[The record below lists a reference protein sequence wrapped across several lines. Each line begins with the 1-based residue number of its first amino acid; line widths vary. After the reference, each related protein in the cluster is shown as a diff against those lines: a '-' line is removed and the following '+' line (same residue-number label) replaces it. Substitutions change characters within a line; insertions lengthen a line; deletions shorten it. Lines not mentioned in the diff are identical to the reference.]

1 MATIIAVSFAK
12 SSRKQVG
19 YTKRCFKK
27 AQNFLYLVN
36 VALQTF
42 LYWVKFA
49 LQENYSLSLLITC
62 SEEIDPFFSPT
73 KLLKFDFSK
82 KAPYSKL
89 WLIFLTQIKSKVC
102 RKLPPIH
109 WRAHSFWF
117 GNFEY
122 LLANFEKV
130 WRDCQEK
137 KKSKWTKSWL
147 SRPFC
152 WVLFESKNH

>member
-1 MATIIAVSFAK
+1 MFQK
-12 SSRKQVG
+12 SP
-19 YTKRCFKK
+19 
-27 AQNFLYLVN
+27 
-36 VALQTF
+36 
-42 LYWVKFA
+42 KFP
-49 LQENYSLSLLITC
+49 LFSKCCSTNLSLLSKISSTRKLFIVTFDHLLWRNW
-62 SEEIDPFFSPT
+62 SFFSPT